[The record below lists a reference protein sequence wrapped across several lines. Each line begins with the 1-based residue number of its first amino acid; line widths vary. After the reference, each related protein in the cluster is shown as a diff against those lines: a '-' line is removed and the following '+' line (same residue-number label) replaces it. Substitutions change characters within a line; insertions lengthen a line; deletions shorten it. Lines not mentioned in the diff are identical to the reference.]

1 MSENPNNQLVPIAQ
15 YTILKRNEKLPPI
28 GTQLIQAYTARMF
41 QVWPSLNSLVLFTPC
56 FLLFLDHERKRR
68 DTVAEESRK
77 WQGGIV
83 PYVFGFTAGYFLFYF
98 FQYNQIVYS

>member
-41 QVWPSLNSLVLFTPC
+41 QV
-56 FLLFLDHERKRR
+56 
-68 DTVAEESRK
+68 
-77 WQGGIV
+77 
-83 PYVFGFTAGYFLFYF
+83 
-98 FQYNQIVYS
+98 